1 MTKKRRAVV
10 CLSGGMDST
19 ALLVRLL
26 AEGRKVYGLS
36 FDYGQKHR
44 IELARLKQNVE
55 YGGFWEQFDETPE
68 TLEDYEISYQV
79 MSKNKESDKPAKLVK
94 FDAEV

>member
-55 YGGFWEQFDETPE
+55 YLRINGI
-68 TLEDYEISYQV
+68 EIDSQILD
-79 MSKNKESDKPAKLVK
+79 MSKLGSLFHSAPDRCELDGADRTL
-94 FDAEV
+94 